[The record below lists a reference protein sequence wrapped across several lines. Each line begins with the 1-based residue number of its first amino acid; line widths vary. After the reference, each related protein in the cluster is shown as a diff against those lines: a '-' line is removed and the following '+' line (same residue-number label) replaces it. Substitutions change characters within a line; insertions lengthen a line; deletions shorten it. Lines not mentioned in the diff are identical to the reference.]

1 MKNNVREVALD
12 ALIKL
17 DQNQAYSNLLLQS
30 AMKANDLS
38 DKDRGLLTELVYGTL
53 QNKLALD
60 YMLKPFIKS
69 RKR

>member
-1 MKNNVREVALD
+1 MKLGMTILKGNAREVALD

-38 DKDRGLLTELVYGTL
+38 DKDRGLLTELFT
-53 QNKLALD
+53 A
-60 YMLKPFIKS
+60 PFRIS
-69 RKR
+69 WRLIIC

>member
-12 ALIKL
+12 ALVKL

-30 AMKANDLS
+30 VMKANDLS

-60 YMLKPFIKS
+60 YMLKPFIK
-69 RKR
+69 KP